1 MSVFAKMRRQFLTPI
16 HFALLARA
24 AETAA
29 NFPFESAQLTDAEIG
44 NFSAIAFGDR
54 SAANGAAG
62 PDCKTYPGSD
72 GWPLDDEWAR
82 LNSSLDGVLL
92 KPVPAAAA
100 CYEGP
105 YQDQAQCDFLLQ
117 GARRSRFYIDD
128 PLTVLT
134 EWPEGDTCFATA
146 ATEGLNCTQGGFPV
160 YVVNATT
167 VKHIQIAVNFARNK
181 NLRLVIK

>member
-1 MSVFAKMRRQFLTPI
+1 MRLNILAFILFP
-16 HFALLARA
+16 LLVKA
-24 AETAA
+24 AVAAA
-29 NFPFESAQLTDAEIG
+29 NFPFESDELTEAEIG
-44 NFSAIAFGDR
+44 DFSAIEFGDH
-54 SAANGAAG
+54 STAHGDG
-62 PDCKTYPGSD
+62 PDCKAYPGSE
-72 GWPLDDEWAR
+72 GWPLEDEWAR
-82 LNSSLDGVLL
+82 LNSSLGGILL

-105 YQDQAQCDFLLQ
+105 YEDQAQCNFLLRN
-117 GARRSRFYIDD
+117 ASRSRFYIDD

-134 EWPEGDTCFATA
+134 AWPEGDTCFATGTA
-146 ATEGLNCTQGGFPV
+146 DGLSCTQGGCPV

>member
-1 MSVFAKMRRQFLTPI
+1 MAMFAKMRLHFLTYIP
-16 HFALLARA
+16 FALF
-24 AETAA
+24 AETVATNV
-29 NFPFESAQLTDAEIG
+29 NFPFESVQLTDAEIG

-54 SAANGAAG
+54 SAAHGDAA
-62 PDCKTYPGSD
+62 PECKAYPGSE
-72 GWPLDDEWAR
+72 GWPLEEEWVR
-82 LNSSLDGVLL
+82 LNNSVDGVLL
-92 KPVPAAAA
+92 KPVPAAAV

-105 YQDQAQCDFLLQ
+105 YHDQAQCDFLLQ
-117 GARRSRFYIDD
+117 GARRSRFYIND

-146 ATEGLNCTQGGFPV
+146 STVGLNCTQGGFPV